1 MKKLF
6 ALLLALIMV
15 FSFAACGNS
24 DNPDPSGSDNPGI
37 SQTDDSG
44 KENDN
49 GSETNGSS
57 QDTDSSQKPY
67 EDETGKEAWPQT
79 DLTALVP
86 TPAQG
91 NVLRSSLSDTFSTI
105 EVSWTYDEAL
115 AYVQQLKDA
124 GFGDDIVEKF
134 EQQKVIKRTHNGVEI
149 YLVYMDDTLTMITLT
164 KE

>member
-15 FSFAACGNS
+15 FALAACGDG
-24 DNPDPSGSDNPGI
+24 DNPDPSGSDDSGV

-67 EDETGKEAWPQT
+67 EDETGKEAWPET